1 MDNAVIP
8 IVSPRATGRVTI
20 SSGGTT
26 FSPPILP
33 SHTAMPFHNRARR
46 VWSMATALLS
56 VLLGGLLAVGL
67 QPSAMGGGGAE
78 NLFLVVNAASAESIA
93 VANAYASLRGVPP
106 INVLF
111 LDWQGS
117 RQNVGIA
124 EFRRSILG
132 PIKSAIEARRLA
144 PQIDMVVYSCDFPWR
159 IDFAEELPKELATTD
174 KFPSGSLTGMTMLHA
189 AVDSGVPAW
198 LDPASNRYWRPLDGD
213 GMPRETVG
221 FRGWYGW
228 GPQGELLEAGG
239 VRYLLSAML
248 GVTDGRGNTVPEII
262 RYLSTAAA
270 ADGTRPKGTIYFVT
284 NGDVRTKTRSG
295 VFDQAVRSLAKLGV
309 AAEIVKGTLPVSK
322 RDVAGLMT
330 GTADFDWPRS
340 NSTIV
345 PGAICENL
353 TSYGGIF
360 TRSAGQTPLSEFL
373 RAGAAGSSG
382 TVIEP
387 YALQA
392 KFPHASIQLHYAR
405 GASLAEA
412 FYQSVHSPYQLLVVG
427 DPLCRP
433 WATIPEV
440 VATIGP
446 DGGGIEP
453 GKPWSGVVEITP
465 RSTVAGG
472 GDVDRFELFIDG
484 LRYARCSAGERF
496 TLDTT
501 KLADGHHDLRVVA
514 IESSPIESQGRWG
527 GSVTFAN
534 GGRSLSL
541 SASPARVRL
550 GDTIAV
556 KVAGED
562 IDGTIVYAMGRVLG
576 RASGSESTIQV
587 PADLLGLGKVTLRAT
602 GRKLRDSPGS
612 VNAAPVTVEVVGGK

>member
-1 MDNAVIP
+1 M
-8 IVSPRATGRVTI
+8 
-20 SSGGTT
+20 
-26 FSPPILP
+26 P
-33 SHTAMPFHNRARR
+33 SCDRTRR
-46 VWSMATALLS
+46 TWSIATALL
-56 VLLGGLLAVGL
+56 VGLLAIGF
-67 QPSAMGGGGAE
+67 QRSAECGGGAE
-78 NLFLVVNAASAESIA
+78 NLFLVVNAASADSMA
-93 VANAYASLRGVPP
+93 VANAYAAVRGVPP

-117 RQNVGIA
+117 RQNVDIA
-124 EFRRSILG
+124 EFRKSILR

-159 IDFAEELPKELATTD
+159 IDFVEELPKELATAD

-198 LDPASNRYWRPLDGD
+198 LDPASNRYWRALAGN

-248 GVTDGRGNTVPEII
+248 GVTDGRGNTVPEIV

-284 NGDVRTKTRSG
+284 NTDVRTKTRSG
-295 VFDQAVRSLAKLGV
+295 VFDQAVRSLVDLGV
-309 AAEIVKGTLPVSK
+309 AAEIVDGTLPVSRK
-322 RDVAGLMT
+322 DVAGLMT

-340 NSTIV
+340 GSTIL

-353 TSYGGIF
+353 TSFGGIF
-360 TRSAGQTPLSEFL
+360 TPSAGQTPLSEFL

-405 GASLAEA
+405 GATLAEA

-440 VATIGP
+440 DATIAA
-446 DGGGIEP
+446 DGGAIDP
-453 GKPWSGVVEITP
+453 GKPWAGTVEIVP
-465 RSTVAGG
+465 QAKVVGG
-472 GDVDRFELFIDG
+472 GDVDRFELFVDG
-484 LRYARCSAGERF
+484 LRYAKCSAGERF
-496 TLDTT
+496 AIDTT

-514 IESSPIESQGRWG
+514 IESSPIESQGRWAG
-527 GSVTFAN
+527 PVTFAN
-534 GGRSLSL
+534 NGRSLSL
-541 SASPARVRL
+541 SATPARAKL
-550 GDTIAV
+550 GDTITV
-556 KVAGED
+556 KVSGED

-576 RASGSESTIQV
+576 RATGSESTIQV

-602 GRKLRDSPGS
+602 GRKLRGAAGS
-612 VNAAPVTVEVVGGK
+612 VNANPVSVEIVGGQ